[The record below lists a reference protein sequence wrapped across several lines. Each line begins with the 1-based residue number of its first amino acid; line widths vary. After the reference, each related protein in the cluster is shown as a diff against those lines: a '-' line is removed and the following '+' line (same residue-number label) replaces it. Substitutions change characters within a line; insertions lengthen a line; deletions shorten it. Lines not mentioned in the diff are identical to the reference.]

1 MGGWQETPSTVFRSL
16 EQEQRALA
24 RNATSEATR
33 DIHLEFA
40 ERYRQQAE
48 QQELKEGRGVAPNS
62 EAGRP

>member
-24 RNATSEATR
+24 KDAASEATR

-48 QQELKEGRGVAPNS
+48 QLELKEGRGGAPNS
-62 EAGRP
+62 ESGRP